1 MEEILSK
8 FGIDPLL
15 LIAQLINFLILLAIF
30 RLFLYK
36 PVLGALKERQE
47 RIRTGLA
54 DAENARI
61 ARVQAEREKEE
72 ILHSTRIEAQSI
84 LDDTRKMAETL
95 RQELLV
101 KSRAEAD
108 KLLELA
114 QAQAALEMTRME
126 KQVKVMSV
134 DLSQKVLQNV
144 IATLFTAQDKERIMQ
159 AAVEKMNAAGGAHE
173 SN

>member
-1 MEEILSK
+1 MEILQK

-15 LIAQLINFLILLAIF
+15 FIAQLVNFLVLIAIF
-30 RLFLYK
+30 RIFLYK
-36 PVLGALKERQE
+36 PLLAAIKERQD

-61 ARVQAEREKEE
+61 ARAQAEREKEE

-84 LDDTRKMAETL
+84 LDDTRTMAETL

-108 KLLELA
+108 KLLQLA

-126 KQVKVMSV
+126 KQVKMMSV

-144 IATLFTAQDKERIMQ
+144 IATLFTQQDKERIMQ
-159 AAVEKMNAAGGAHE
+159 VAVEKMNSTGGANETH
-173 SN
+173 